1 MAHAD
6 MPCPAALPNGG
17 PAPHPPF
24 GHLLPASGEKEA
36 FERRPRPL
44 IRSAGIFS
52 PRAGRRRRSNGGPG
66 PSSALRAPSPRGRA
80 EGGVRTAASAPHLP
94 CGHLLPA
101 GGEKEAFER
110 RPRPLI
116 RPSGMF
122 SPRAGR
128 RRRSNGGPGPSS
140 ALRAPSPR
148 PRGEGGVP
156 HGGCRVGVSAVATR
170 QIDSIADRRRP
181 SPRPR
186 GEGARRAG
194 EGRDGSGRERLDRGD
209 AAEAVRRVSRPAA
222 P

>member
-1 MAHAD
+1 MTGLRPSARHCGSARTEPPMAHAD
-6 MPCPAALPNGG
+6 TPCPAAFP
-17 PAPHPPF
+17 
-24 GHLLPASGEKEA
+24 
-36 FERRPRPL
+36 
-44 IRSAGIFS
+44 
-52 PRAGRRRRSNGGPG
+52 NGGPG
-66 PSSALRAPSPRGRA
+66 PSSALRAPSPRERG
-80 EGGVRTAASAPHLP
+80 EGGVRTVALPFIRSA
-94 CGHLLPA
+94 GT
-101 GGEKEAFER
+101 
-110 RPRPLI
+110 
-116 RPSGMF
+116 F

-128 RRRSNGGPGPSS
+128 RRRSNGGPCPSS

-148 PRGEGGVP
+148 GRGEGGVRTVALPFIRSAGIFSPRAGRRRSNGGPCPSSALRAPSPRGRGEGGVP